1 MSENQELRRHI
12 PKLDQ
17 TLFACL
23 PKLESVKFGFLKLG
37 SLCDASESSAFTST
51 NCDLKHITNKES
63 KHFTWNFKSLF
74 RVGYALLR
82 KIEERHHPHVSLPAR
97 TIAPIIKLETFLEE
111 KAQHEQSLAEMLLDD
126 NPVPEGNLIVP
137 FAEHLF
143 KKLAPGQHCV
153 IDDRTPENH
162 LVCCSD
168 KNCEPSSTIGN
179 TDIGHKDVWHGAIDI
194 GLSEEGNDNSPGK
207 RNIIEVKTSKTKD
220 DLQSMNQAIAQTIVF
235 SFLQKKALP
244 NLSFIPNILISPKE
258 FRIIMY
264 DVGNDIL
271 LCSEPLAIFC
281 ERKLKKKSIIML
293 WMVLHYEL
301 FLEDVKP
308 RFEENGLDMRK
319 FNAKFKKRAKDKID
333 VYLNDLEFATRN
345 IQSKSKECF
354 PSSAELSDG
363 EDVFP

>member
-1 MSENQELRRHI
+1 MFGNSNKATIIVRQHT
-12 PKLDQ
+12 KLVP
-17 TLFACL
+17 F
-23 PKLESVKFGFLKLG
+23 VGFLCPLTKRY
-37 SLCDASESSAFTST
+37 SVTFNCCTRNAACNNTSF
-51 NCDLKHITNKES
+51 DYL
-63 KHFTWNFKSLF
+63 
-74 RVGYALLR
+74 Y
-82 KIEERHHPHVSLPAR
+82 
-97 TIAPIIKLETFLEE
+97 
-111 KAQHEQSLAEMLLDD
+111 
-126 NPVPEGNLIVP
+126 LI
-137 FAEHLF
+137 
-143 KKLAPGQHCV
+143 
-153 IDDRTPENH
+153 
-162 LVCCSD
+162 S
-168 KNCEPSSTIGN
+168 
-179 TDIGHKDVWHGAIDI
+179 
-194 GLSEEGNDNSPGK
+194 GNDNSPEK

-244 NLSFIPNILISPKE
+244 NLSFIPNILISPNE

-264 DVGNDIL
+264 DVDNDIL

-281 ERKLKKKSIIML
+281 KREFKKSSIIML

-308 RFEENGLDMRK
+308 RFEEDGLDMRK

-363 EDVFP
+363 EDVFS

>member
-1 MSENQELRRHI
+1 MFVNSNKTTISVRQKT
-12 PKLDQ
+12 KL
-17 TLFACL
+17 LSF
-23 PKLESVKFGFLKLG
+23 VGFLYPLTMRY
-37 SLCDASESSAFTST
+37 SVTLNCCFRNAACNNTSF
-51 NCDLKHITNKES
+51 D
-63 KHFTWNFKSLF
+63 
-74 RVGYALLR
+74 
-82 KIEERHHPHVSLPAR
+82 
-97 TIAPIIKLETFLEE
+97 FLY
-111 KAQHEQSLAEMLLDD
+111 
-126 NPVPEGNLIVP
+126 LI
-137 FAEHLF
+137 
-143 KKLAPGQHCV
+143 
-153 IDDRTPENH
+153 
-162 LVCCSD
+162 S
-168 KNCEPSSTIGN
+168 
-179 TDIGHKDVWHGAIDI
+179 
-194 GLSEEGNDNSPGK
+194 GNDNSPGK

-271 LCSEPLAIFC
+271 LCSGPLAIFC
-281 ERKLKKKSIIML
+281 KRKLKKKSIIML

-363 EDVFP
+363 EDVFS